1 MWHDTFTP
9 AGIAGITLAAAV
21 AWAGSAA
28 QFGGPVD
35 SDSDVPTK
43 RSSKQLRSSE
53 QLSCEIEVFR
63 SNGSVEL
70 QALVIAPRTTL
81 GRYRLRVAKSGVS
94 GTSEISQSG
103 DFRAV
108 GDGPTLVT
116 RVTLD
121 SSGHYRARL
130 AVTADGRTVEC
141 TDQIRGGI

>member
-21 AWAGSAA
+21 AWAGSAD

-43 RSSKQLRSSE
+43 RSSE

-70 QALVIAPRTTL
+70 QGLVIAPRTTF

-130 AVTADGRTVEC
+130 AVTVDGRTVEC

>member
-21 AWAGSAA
+21 AWAGSAD

-43 RSSKQLRSSE
+43 RSSE

-70 QALVIAPRTTL
+70 QALVIAPRTTF

>member
-1 MWHDTFTP
+1 MWHAFTP

-35 SDSDVPTK
+35 SDSVPTK
-43 RSSKQLRSSE
+43 RSSE
-53 QLSCEIEVFR
+53 QLSCEIEVSR

-70 QALVIAPRTTL
+70 QALVMAPRTTF

-108 GDGPTLVT
+108 GDSPTLVT